1 MEEEIKTWSAKGG
14 RPKKEAKERKDWRL
28 NLCFTEDEYKALAA
42 EMEQAGY
49 QDKLGIYAKTKLLT
63 KQGTVPHNP
72 KVLFAALNKLSPE
85 LKKVGANINQI
96 ARYVNYLDK
105 NNMVDPKFMIEYN
118 EHFKRMA
125 EVQHE
130 YALAIKAYLRSIT
143 K

>member
-1 MEEEIKTWSAKGG
+1 MKTWNAQGG
-14 RPKKEAKERKDWRL
+14 RPRKEPKERKDWRL
-28 NLCFTEDEYKALAA
+28 NLCFTEEEYNALSR
-42 EMEQAGY
+42 EMEDAGY
-49 QDKLGIYAKTKLLT
+49 KDKLGLYAKSKLLNQ
-63 KQGTVPHNP
+63 QGTVPHNP

-105 NNMVDPKFMIEYN
+105 NNMVNPAFILEYN
-118 EHFKRMA
+118 QHFKRMA

-130 YALAIKAYLRSIT
+130 YALAIKAYLRAIV